1 MGVILLHKKLYP
13 ITNTIKTH
21 DSEREVFFIMYDII
35 KHYDSVSDE
44 LIYAFQGIHESA
56 SVNECQKKN
65 GALPHDF
72 RPVWPGTHAVGRAFT
87 VQARPGDNLI
97 LQKALTMLSPL
108 DFVIVTCDGFQEAGG
123 MWGGIMS
130 NAAQVQGAS
139 GLVID
144 GCVRD
149 TMMMQRIGFPVWS
162 RGISVKR
169 STKRTPGTINHPIV
183 IGNVYVEPGDLV
195 VADNDAVVIV
205 PKADAEEVLQKVLER
220 ERSEEETLKHV
231 RQNGS
236 YLFARYGFDKMYVE
250 LGLTE
255 EP

>member
-1 MGVILLHKKLYP
+1 
-13 ITNTIKTH
+13 
-21 DSEREVFFIMYDII
+21 MYDII

-44 LIYAFQGIHESA
+44 IIHAFQDVHESA
-56 SVNECQKKN
+56 SVNECLKKN
-65 GALPHDF
+65 GALTHDF

-108 DFVIVTCDGFQEAGG
+108 DFVIVTCD
-123 MWGGIMS
+123 

>member
-1 MGVILLHKKLYP
+1 MAGKLHWPYEKGSLV
-13 ITNTIKTH
+13 T
-21 DSEREVFFIMYDII
+21 MYDVIRT
-35 KHYDSVSDE
+35 YPSVSEE
-44 LIYAFQGIHESA
+44 LIHGFSQIQESA
-56 SVNECQKKN
+56 SVNECLTKN
-65 GALPHDF
+65 GALTHDF

-97 LQKALTMLSPL
+97 LQKALTMLRPL
-108 DFVIVTCDGFQEAGG
+108 DFVLVSCDGFQEAGG

-130 NAAQVQGAS
+130 NAAQVQGAV

-149 TMMMQRIGFPVWS
+149 TMMMKRINFPVWS

-169 STKRTPGTINHPIV
+169 STKCTPGTINHPI
-183 IGNVYVEPGDLV
+183 IMGNVCIHPGDLV
-195 VADNDAVVIV
+195 VADNDSVVVV
-205 PKADAEEVLQKVLER
+205 PRQEAEQVLQRVIER
-220 ERSEEETLKHV
+220 EKSEEETLKHV
-231 RQNGS
+231 RQDGA
-236 YLFARYGFDKMYVE
+236 YLFARYGFDRAYAK

>member
-1 MGVILLHKKLYP
+1 MYDV
-13 ITNTIKTH
+13 IKTY
-21 DSEREVFFIMYDII
+21 E
-35 KHYDSVSDE
+35 SVSDE
-44 LIYAFQGIHESA
+44 SIRAFGQICESA
-56 SVNECQKKN
+56 SVNECLAQN
-65 GALPHDF
+65 GALTHHF
-72 RPVWPGTHAVGRAFT
+72 RPVWPCSHAVGRAFT
-87 VQARPGDNLI
+87 VRARAGDNLI

-108 DFVIVTCDGFQEAGG
+108 DFLIVTCDGFQESGG

-130 NAAQVQGAS
+130 NAAQVQGAV

-149 TMMMQRIGFPVWS
+149 TMMMKQINFPVWS

-183 IGNVYVEPGDLV
+183 MGNVCIHPGDLV
-195 VADNDAVVIV
+195 LADNDGVVVV
-205 PKADAEEVLQKVLER
+205 PRQEAEQVLQRVIER
-220 ERSEEETLKHV
+220 EQSEAETLKHV
-231 RQNGS
+231 RENGA
-236 YLFARYGFDKMYVE
+236 YLFARYGFDQAYAE

>member
-1 MGVILLHKKLYP
+1 
-13 ITNTIKTH
+13 
-21 DSEREVFFIMYDII
+21 MYDII

-44 LIYAFQGIHESA
+44 IIHAFQDVHESA
-56 SVNECQKKN
+56 SVNECLKKN
-65 GALPHDF
+65 GALTHDF

-108 DFVIVTCDGFQEAGG
+108 DFVIVTCDGFQG
-123 MWGGIMS
+123 
-130 NAAQVQGAS
+130 VS

>member
-1 MGVILLHKKLYP
+1 M
-13 ITNTIKTH
+13 
-21 DSEREVFFIMYDII
+21 
-35 KHYDSVSDE
+35 
-44 LIYAFQGIHESA
+44 
-56 SVNECQKKN
+56 
-65 GALPHDF
+65 
-72 RPVWPGTHAVGRAFT
+72 WPGTHEVGRAFT

-97 LQKALTMLSPL
+97 LQKALTLLSPL
-108 DFVIVTCDGFQEAGG
+108 DFVIVTCDGFQAAGG

-144 GCVRD
+144 GCERD
-149 TMMMQRIGFPVWS
+149 AMMLQRIGFPVWS

-169 STKRTPGTINHPIV
+169 STKRTPGTINPPIV

-231 RQNGS
+231 RQDGS
-236 YLFARYGFDKMYVE
+236 YLFARYGFDKMYAE

>member
-1 MGVILLHKKLYP
+1 
-13 ITNTIKTH
+13 
-21 DSEREVFFIMYDII
+21 MYDVI
-35 KHYDSVSDE
+35 KRYESVSDE
-44 LIYAFQGIHESA
+44 IIHAFEAVHESA
-56 SVNECQKKN
+56 SVNECLSRN
-65 GALPHDF
+65 SALNHEF
-72 RPVWPGTHAVGRAFT
+72 RPVWPGVHAVGRALT

-108 DFVIVTCDGFQEAGG
+108 DFVIVTCDGFQESGG

-130 NAAQVQGAS
+130 NAAQVQGAV

-149 TMMMQRIGFPVWS
+149 TMMMKKIGFPVWS

-183 IGNVYVEPGDLV
+183 IGNVCIHPGDLI
-195 VADNDAVVIV
+195 VADNDAVVAV
-205 PKADAEEVLQKVLER
+205 PRQEAEEVLKKVLER
-220 ERSEEETLKHV
+220 EKSEEETLKHV
-231 RQNGS
+231 RQNGA
-236 YLFARYGFDKMYVE
+236 YLFARYGFDKAYAE
-250 LGLTE
+250 LGLSE

>member
-1 MGVILLHKKLYP
+1 MYDV
-13 ITNTIKTH
+13 IKTY
-21 DSEREVFFIMYDII
+21 E
-35 KHYDSVSDE
+35 SVSDE
-44 LIYAFQGIHESA
+44 LIHAFEAVHESA
-56 SVNECQKKN
+56 SVNECLSKN
-65 GALPHDF
+65 GALNHEF
-72 RPVWPGTHAVGRAFT
+72 RPVWPGVHAVGRAFT

-108 DFVIVTCDGFQEAGG
+108 DFVIVTCDGFQESGG

-130 NAAQVQGAS
+130 NAAQVQGAV

-149 TMMMQRIGFPVWS
+149 TMMMKKIGFPVWS

-183 IGNVYVEPGDLV
+183 IGNVCVHPGDLI
-195 VADNDAVVIV
+195 VADNDAVVAV
-205 PKADAEEVLQKVLER
+205 PYQEAEEVLKKVLER
-220 ERSEEETLKHV
+220 EQSEEETLKHV
-231 RQNGS
+231 RQNGA
-236 YLFARYGFDKMYVE
+236 YLFARYGFDKAYAE
-250 LGLTE
+250 LGLSE

>member
-1 MGVILLHKKLYP
+1 MYDV
-13 ITNTIKTH
+13 IKTY
-21 DSEREVFFIMYDII
+21 E
-35 KHYDSVSDE
+35 SVSDE
-44 LIYAFQGIHESA
+44 SIRAFGQICESA
-56 SVNECQKKN
+56 SVNECLAQN
-65 GALPHDF
+65 GALTHDF
-72 RPVWPGTHAVGRAFT
+72 RPVWPGSHAVGRAFT
-87 VQARPGDNLI
+87 VRARAGDNLI

-108 DFVIVTCDGFQEAGG
+108 DFLIVTCDGFQESGG

-130 NAAQVQGAS
+130 NAAQVQGAV

-149 TMMMQRIGFPVWS
+149 TMMMKQINFPVWS

-183 IGNVYVEPGDLV
+183 MGNVCIHPGDLV
-195 VADNDAVVIV
+195 LADNDGVVVV
-205 PKADAEEVLQKVLER
+205 PRQEAEQVLQRVIER
-220 ERSEEETLKHV
+220 EQSEAETLKHV
-231 RQNGS
+231 RENGA
-236 YLFARYGFDKMYVE
+236 YLFARYGFDQAYAE